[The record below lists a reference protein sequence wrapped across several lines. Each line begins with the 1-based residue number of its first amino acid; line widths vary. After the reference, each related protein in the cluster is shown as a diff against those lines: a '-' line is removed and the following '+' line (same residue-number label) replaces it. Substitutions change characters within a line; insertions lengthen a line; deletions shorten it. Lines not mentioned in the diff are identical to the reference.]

1 MKLCDAFSPH
11 ANRDYAHVLVML
23 CSDRDFWKPGRLVA
37 WYEPSS
43 ALFVVLFMRFSRP
56 LSSPSSGQHGSNLM
70 MSNSGE
76 IKRNSIELMKRGFD
90 YVLLQN

>member
-1 MKLCDAFSPH
+1 MIHSP
-11 ANRDYAHVLVML
+11 
-23 CSDRDFWKPGRLVA
+23 C
-37 WYEPSS
+37 
-43 ALFVVLFMRFSRP
+43 MRTVTMP
-56 LSSPSSGQHGSNLM
+56 MSPSCSVLIVISGSLGDLLHGMNHPLLFSSFCSCASLAHCPRRALASMAPNLM